1 MREIKGRAS
10 LEMMQRHPELRVWL
24 SGNLLWDE
32 RYAVETISAGRTE
45 RVQSRL
51 RTLHPRRSESGFDD
65 LAAAS

>member
-1 MREIKGRAS
+1 
-10 LEMMQRHPELRVWL
+10 VWL

-32 RYAVETISAGRTE
+32 RYAVETISATRTE

-51 RTLHPRRSESGFDD
+51 RTLHPRSREMGGLDD